1 MGIPEAHRDPIPSRG
16 FALLRIGEGAIG
28 EEEMKGVAIG
38 PGYHG
43 HGFAQ
48 TAEEAG
54 LAVK

>member
-16 FALLRIGEGAIG
+16 FALLWIGQGAIG

-43 HGFAQ
+43 HGFTQ